1 MMLTALVSR
10 NRRWAPGGWSTMVA
24 APSPS
29 AQRAALPPATS
40 LLVTHGRGGL
50 GTWQWGV
57 LCTGGG
63 GRVGGPIAGL
73 WDGNAPEGHA
83 SLSFIFPC
91 RYCTTAAKS
100 SVGVDQISILESLN
114 FMQKGWRSLLRE
126 GGTCCCGMS
135 PLLLHR
141 WLIAPHD
148 FLTHKISPPRVC
160 FFLD

>member
-1 MMLTALVSR
+1 MAV
-10 NRRWAPGGWSTMVA
+10 
-24 APSPS
+24 PSPS
-29 AQRAALPPATS
+29 AQRAALPPASS

-50 GTWQWGV
+50 ALGNGGYFV
-57 LCTGGG
+57 LEGGAG
-63 GRVGGPIAGL
+63 QSGR
-73 WDGNAPEGHA
+73 
-83 SLSFIFPC
+83 SYC
-91 RYCTTAAKS
+91 RALGWECSRGARKFVVYIPVQVLHCCTTAAKS

-148 FLTHKISPPRVC
+148 FLTHKISPPKVS